1 MGAFN
6 GNNKL
11 KIFGGSTKVKKAYLG
26 EEKLYSSGNI
36 VTYMVDSGAVYAEEV
51 DEGAS
56 ILAPA
61 TFVPVKSGWTFLGW
75 RKDVT
80 ASASVLGSEV
90 MGDEPVTL
98 YAVFT
103 QGVALTYYDGN
114 TTAKSKSGTRYYNNG
129 NINNPGFTMSQ
140 TAKSGWTARGWAT
153 GTAGNAAVVYSNGA
167 TITISA
173 NTTIYG
179 LYYKTCTLTAISY
192 NSTKTA
198 TGTAYYN
205 SAGNTTN
212 ATCTVPS
219 GASYSGWSWRG
230 WGTSTGASASVS
242 YANGATYTLGTGD
255 ATIYGLYSQ
264 TITCTFKSYNS
275 TQTASGTRYYNV
287 YGNMANAS
295 VTMPNGATYSGWSWR
310 GWSAAGTTGASASV
324 SYANGATI
332 SGLSSGQTYYGLYSQ
347 IIYLYYN
354 GNSATSGSVSTQSG
368 TRYWNAYGNYSN
380 PTFTLASNGFSRT
393 NYTFTGWNL
402 GAVGA
407 TVTLSAST
415 TAYAQWVQTVSNFGY
430 TGGVQSFTAPISG
443 TYQLEVWGAQGGNAS
458 HNATGYG
465 GLGGY
470 SKGNVSLSSG
480 QTIYIV
486 VGGQGG
492 LAQMNSSIGDGYHTV
507 SGGYNGGATGVNSWQ
522 GESTWSIGGGG
533 GGATHIGTFNNT
545 LSGHGSTSGLCIVAG
560 GGGGGAYRFGWED
573 DGTQVD
579 EPKNGG
585 TGGGT
590 SGGVNSDNHTGGTQ
604 SSAATGG
611 GFGYGGKTGVS
622 GGGGGL
628 YGGGGTSWAGCS
640 GSGGSGY
647 IGGVSSGYTT
657 NGQRSGNGYATIT
670 LLSIA

>member
-26 EEKLYSSGNI
+26 ETKLYSSGNI
-36 VTYMVDSGAVYAEEV
+36 VTYVVDSGTSYAEEV
-51 DEGAS
+51 DEGAG

-61 TFVPVKSGWTFLGW
+61 TFAPAKSGWTFLGW
-75 RKDVT
+75 RKDTV
-80 ASASVLGSEV
+80 ASSNVLSSEV
-90 MGDEPVTL
+90 MGDDPVTL
-98 YAVFT
+98 YAVFAQDVT
-103 QGVALTYYDGN
+103 LTYYDGS
-114 TTAKSKSGTRYYNNG
+114 TTARSKKGTRYYNNG
-129 NINNPGFTMSQ
+129 NINNPSFTMSQ
-140 TAKSGWTARGWAT
+140 ATKSGWTARGWAT
-153 GTAGNAAVVYSNGA
+153 GTAGNASVAYSNGA

-173 NTTIYG
+173 DTTIYG
-179 LYYKTCTLTAISY
+179 MYYKTCTLTAKSY

-242 YANGATYTLGTGD
+242 YANGAIYTLGTGD

-275 TQTASGTRYYNV
+275 TQTASGTRYYNA
-287 YGNMANAS
+287 YGNTSNAS
-295 VTMPNGATYSGWSWR
+295 VTVPNGATYSGWSWR

-347 IIYLYYN
+347 TIYLYYN

-380 PTFTLASNGFSRT
+380 PTFTLASNGYSRT

-415 TAYAQWVQTVSNFGY
+415 TAYAQWVQTVYNYDY
-430 TGGVQSFTAPISG
+430 TGGVQTFTAPVAG
-443 TYQLEVWGAQGGNAS
+443 TYQLQVWGAQGGTAQYTRDLTDCNP
-458 HNATGYG
+458 TTGTGGYG
-465 GLGGY
+465 GY
-470 SKGNVSLSSG
+470 SRGNVTLSEG
-480 QTIYIV
+480 TTIYVV
-486 VGGQGG
+486 VGGQGVS
-492 LAQMNSSIGDGYHTV
+492 AWQIGYSAST
-507 SGGYNGGATGVNSWQ
+507 GGYNGGGN
-522 GESTWSIGGGG
+522 GEYTYYHPQAHGAGG

-545 LSGHGSTSGLCIVAG
+545 LAGHGSASGLYIVAG
-560 GGGGGAYRFGWED
+560 GGGGGFTSCEYADWSSEGRS
-573 DGTQVD
+573 
-579 EPKNGG
+579 GG
-585 TGGGT
+585 TGGGSTGGAGIYCYDWYQT
-590 SGGVNSDNHTGGTQ
+590 SGTP
-604 SSAATGG
+604 
-611 GFGYGGKTGVS
+611 GFGQGATAGAP
-622 GGGGGL
+622 GGGGG
-628 YGGGGTSWAGCS
+628 GGGYSAGYAGGQGGA

-670 LLSIA
+670 LL